1 MGEKFERIEGETL
14 EEYQTRLSILKL
26 IDGEDLDW
34 EDIKELLGSDKHR
47 DTLRRE
53 GYGIVL
59 ASKVYEKKLAEM
71 EDEYYYKLM

>member
-1 MGEKFERIEGETL
+1 MSNINSKFDMLENESI

-71 EDEYYYKLM
+71 ENEY